1 MFDKSPLRFGQRHIV
16 PRGRRPEDRPKATWA
31 NPVRGTKRETHTSTN
46 SIISPRLAGCCLN
59 IEFVMTRTTIVFAVF
74 CLSVT
79 SVAAQDTDS
88 EHARK
93 TLEIYERIIEVETS
107 KNLGN
112 VPEVANYLAD
122 QLIAAGF
129 PKEDIEVL
137 PVGETA
143 ALIARYR
150 GSGSSGKP
158 PILLLG
164 HMDVVEA
171 RPEDWER
178 PPFVLTRDD
187 TYFYARGTIDNKFGV
202 AQLTSTF
209 IRLMKEGF
217 VPNRDLMIV
226 FSGDEESTMTS
237 TRVLAY
243 EREDLAE
250 AEFALNSDAGGGDL
264 AADGKALVYLI
275 QAAEKTYV
283 TWEITVRNPGGHS
296 SRPRPDN
303 AILDLANAIV
313 KIQAHRFPVRW
324 NDMTLEFFEETG
336 HQLGGELGD
345 AMLRFARDPEDRS
358 AADRLAIE
366 SSYVGTTR
374 TTCVVTML
382 RAGHAEN
389 ALPQSATATVNCR
402 VFPGVPTAEVEK
414 TLRQVV
420 GNDEIEFEVIYTP
433 TESPVSE
440 LREDVRA
447 AISEAVHPR
456 YPEIRLLPYMESGGT
471 DGMHFR
477 RAGVPTWAA
486 SGIFMNPNEMFAHGL
501 NERVPIKAFYD
512 ALEHWSTIIRELAG
526 D

>member
-1 MFDKSPLRFGQRHIV
+1 MAPYTYYPLTVLFEETLMKKIAILFASTLVVFGA
-16 PRGRRPEDRPKATWA
+16 AT
-31 NPVRGTKRETHTSTN
+31 
-46 SIISPRLAGCCLN
+46 
-59 IEFVMTRTTIVFAVF
+59 
-74 CLSVT
+74 
-79 SVAAQDTDS
+79 AQDVNS

-93 TLEIYERIIEVETS
+93 TLEIYTRIVEVETA

-112 VPEVANYLAD
+112 VPEVANYLANE
-122 QLIAAGF
+122 LIAAGF
-129 PKEDIEVL
+129 PAGDVEVL
-137 PVGETA
+137 PNGETA
-143 ALIARYR
+143 SLIARYR
-150 GSGSSGKP
+150 GDDSSGRA

-178 PPFVLTRDD
+178 PPFKLTKDE

-217 VPNRDLMIV
+217 VPNRDLILV
-226 FSGDEESTMTS
+226 FSGDEESGMVT
-237 TRVLAY
+237 TRQLAY

-264 AADGKALVYLI
+264 SVDGKALVYNI

-283 TWEITVRNPGGHS
+283 TWEMTVRNPGGHS

-303 AILDLANAIV
+303 AIYDLANAIS

-324 NDMTLEFFEETG
+324 NPMTLEFFEVTG
-336 HQLGGELGD
+336 PQMGGELGD
-345 AMLRFARDPEDRS
+345 AMVRFARNPEDKTAS
-358 AADRLAIE
+358 DRLSVE

-402 VFPGVPTAEVEK
+402 IFVGVPAADVLR
-414 TLRQVV
+414 TLQQVV
-420 GNDEIEFEVIYTP
+420 GNDAIEFKETYEP

-447 AISEAVHPR
+447 AISEAVQGR
-456 YPEIRLLPYMESGGT
+456 YPGVRMIAYMESGGT

-477 RAGVPTWAA
+477 RAGIPTWAA
-486 SGIFMNPNEMFAHGL
+486 SGIFMNPDEMFAHGL
-501 NERVPIKAFYD
+501 NERVPIKTFYD
-512 ALEHWSTIIRELAG
+512 ALDHWTIIIKELTG